1 MIIVDEARIFKVYWS
16 KNHVSSAESIF
27 RFHDFDFTA
36 EERAKSP
43 NLVSS
48 SVPPLYIQLRK
59 VRVIWKQEI
68 SLYFPSLSVDLCSF
82 A

>member
-16 KNHVSSAESIF
+16 KNHVPSAESIF
-27 RFHDFDFTA
+27 RFHDTA

-48 SVPPLYIQLRK
+48 SVPPLYTQLRK

-68 SLYFPSLSVDLCSF
+68 SLYFPSLSVDLRSF